1 GLREFLAAR
10 LPAYMVPAAFVLL
23 DALPLTAHGKLDRRA
38 LPEPDAARVLGETA
52 FVPPSTPTED
62 ILAAIWSRVLGV
74 DRIGIDDNFFALG
87 GDSIRSIQILALARE
102 RGLHFSLP
110 ELFQHQ
116 TIRVL
121 ARELQTADA
130 AAASAEQSRPFS
142 LIAEVDRARMPE
154 SIEDAY
160 PLTQLQ
166 AGMLFHSEYS
176 AESAVYHN
184 VNTLL
189 LQGRFDRDALHAAT
203 RQLTARHA
211 VLRTAFDLTSFSRPL
226 QLVQRHAELPIQIT
240 DLRALPTDRQ
250 EQELAASFEAE
261 RRQKF
266 DWTRAPL
273 IRFQVHLRSDD
284 TFQFSWSEHHAI
296 LDGWSV
302 ASLLTELFQEYAR
315 YGDETIEPPAPPT
328 SSFRDFVALEQAAL
342 SSQSEMNFWLEQ
354 LRDAAMTR
362 VPRWPDHT
370 ADSELDAIDVPIA
383 PELSHA
389 LKRVAREAAVPIKT
403 VLLAA
408 HLRVM
413 ALLGGSSDVLTGV
426 VSNGR
431 PETAD
436 GERVLGLFL
445 NTLPLRQR
453 LSGGTWLELVRAT
466 FAAEQQ
472 ILAHRRYPMAEMQR
486 LLGGQPLFETMF
498 NFVHFHVYERL
509 QGVGQLAVLDS
520 RAFAQTNFTLSA
532 DFSLDLTTTDVRLAV
547 SCNPDE
553 IGPEQLH
560 AIATYYAQAL
570 TALALTP
577 DSRYETAPLLSAAE
591 RQALLHDW
599 NATAVPYPSGT
610 CLHELIEAQ
619 VQRTPDAVA
628 LVFEGDHLTYYE
640 LNRRANQLAHYLR
653 TLGIQPEDRIGI
665 CVERSFELIVGVLG
679 ILKAGG
685 AYTPIDPTLPIERQR
700 FILEDTRAAVL
711 VTQQRLAAALPEH
724 EAYSVYLDS
733 DSSAIAQMPDTNPPC
748 VSEPDNLAYIIYTSG
763 STGRPKGVMI
773 PHGNLVG
780 MYSAWEETYQL
791 NTAVRRHLQMAN
803 VTFDV
808 FVGDLV
814 RALCSGGTLV
824 LCPRELLL
832 APDQLYNLIRCEQ
845 IDCAEFVPVVLRP
858 LLHYLR
864 ESNQLLDGMR
874 LLVCGSDSWSMEE
887 FDQVRQVCSPN
898 TRVVNS
904 FGVTEATIDSTWYD
918 STQPTCSG
926 DHLVPIGR
934 PFGNTRAYILDQR
947 CQLLPVGVPGELCL
961 GGVGLARGYLNRPDL
976 TATQFIPDPF
986 SAIPGARL
994 YRTGDLAR
1002 YLPDGTIEFLGRLDH
1017 QVKLRGFRIELG
1029 EIEAT
1034 LRQHPAVGEAVVVV
1048 REDEQAGDKRL
1059 VAYVVEN
1066 LEPRTQNQGE
1076 EQRRRAPFPEGTR
1089 NKEQGKMEIH
1099 PSPIAMGEGG
1109 QGGEGLR
1116 AFLTQRLPD
1125 YMVPSVVVVLDA
1137 LPLTPNGKVD
1147 RRALPAP
1154 EWSAIVSDQPFIAP
1168 RTPVEE
1174 VVANV
1179 WADVLGMAR
1188 VGRDDNFFALGGHSL
1203 LATQVI
1209 SRLRQTFGIDL
1220 PLRSLFDTPTVPG
1233 LAEQIEVARR
1243 HAEQPP
1249 IPPLQ
1254 PIARDQELPLSF
1266 AQQRLWFLDQ
1276 LNPGHSFYNMYVAVR
1291 LTGALDVAA
1300 VERSLNAIVQRHEAL
1315 RTTIAPMNG
1324 NPVQVIHADLPISLP
1339 IVDLR
1344 DLPAAEREAE
1354 ALRLAA
1360 VEGDQPFD
1368 LAQGSLLRAR
1378 LLRLDEEQHIVL
1390 LTMHHIVSDGWSM
1403 GMLVRELAAFYTAFT
1418 ATGDSSVSQLQL
1430 APLPIQYADYAAWQ
1444 RQMLQ
1449 DQVLDRQLS
1458 YWKSQLIDL
1467 PILDL
1472 PTDRPR
1478 PPIPSFQGA
1487 TELFALDQ
1495 ELSAALLALSRREGV
1510 TLFMTLLAGF
1520 QGLLARY
1527 SGQDDI
1533 VVGSPIAGRTRP
1545 ELEGLIG
1552 FFVNML
1558 VLRTDLRDAPTTRQ
1572 LLARVRET
1580 ALDAYAH
1587 QDLPFEMLVEEL
1599 QPQRNLSYN
1608 PLFQVGFALQNTPLD
1623 VLELPGLTI
1632 RQIQVSSETA
1642 RFDLSVFL
1650 DEGQDGIG
1658 GLIEYNTDLFD
1669 GATIRRL
1676 IEHFRMLLAGMVA
1689 APDQPV
1695 LTLPILSAAEEAQ
1708 FAAWNTTACAF
1719 PPQPVSQI
1727 FEAQVARTPDAIA
1740 VQFDEQQVSYGELN
1754 QRANRL
1760 AHYLRA
1766 LGVGAETCVGLC
1778 VERSLD
1784 LVVGML
1790 GILKAGGAY
1799 VPLDPEYP
1807 AERLHFMMED
1817 AQAPVLVTQQ
1827 ALTARLHSDSNH
1839 GAQVV
1844 CLDQE
1849 WPQIATWPAHN
1860 PNLTIAPGD
1869 LAYVIYTSGSTG
1881 RPKGVLV
1888 EQRQLSNTL
1897 RASQAAFAFTG
1908 ADRMPCIASFAFD
1921 IALFE
1926 LFCPL
1931 LAGGT
1936 AILLTKD
1943 QILDLPRLAATL
1955 ETITVLHTLPSLMR
1969 QIVGVIREQPR
1980 SGRYTRLRQVCVG
1993 GDAVPPD
2000 LLREMRAAF
2009 PQARINVL
2017 YGPTEATIICA
2028 THTVLAEQ
2036 PVARQLIGRPMHN
2049 TALRLSD
2056 RRQQRVPIGVPGEIY
2071 IGGASVTRGYHQR
2084 PDLTVEKFVVIDGER
2099 WYRTGDL
2106 ARFLP
2111 DGTIEFLGRIDDQ
2124 VKVRGFRIELGEIA
2138 ATLRAHPAVADAV
2151 VLLHDEELPSG
2162 EVDQRLLG
2170 YVVAGTR
2177 DDAAFLEAGQ
2187 VAEWQQLFDTAY
2199 TPTDAAIDP
2208 RFNLSGWNSSY
2219 TGQPIPADEMRA
2231 WVAHTVAQLAAW
2243 APQRVLEI
2251 GCGTGL
2257 LLFPLAPQCQRYVA
2271 TDFSATALRAIQ
2283 EQLR

>member
-1 GLREFLAAR
+1 NRRANQLAHYLRSLGVGPDVRVGLCVERSLDLVVGILGILKAGGAYVPLDPQYPEERLAFLIRDSQAPVLLTQQSLRDRLPAHAATTICLDADWQLLARFAETNPDCQILADNLCYLIYTSGSTGQPKGVQITHANVTRLLDATAGWFHFDAQDVWTLFHSAAFDFSVWEIWGALAYGGRLVVVPYWVSRDPQAFYALVRSERVTVLNQTPSAFRQLIQADAAAPADDLALRYVIFGGEALELQSLRPWFERHGDERPQLVNMYGITETTVHVTYRPIAQADLESAPGSVIGGPIPDLQLYVLDPAQHLVPIGVPGELYVAGAGVARGYLNRPALTAERFIPDPFANIQGSRLYRTGDLARYLPNGDLEYLGRVDQQVKVRGFRIELGEIEAALAQHPGVREAIVVVRGDEAGGDKRLVAYVVKNLEPRTENLGENKEQRNKGTSEQNSSPSPAATEAEARRGSGKGEAQSAGGEGLIPSLRTFLGAR

-38 LPEPDAARVLGETA
+38 LPEPDADRALGETT

-121 ARELQTADA
+121 ARELQHADA
-130 AAASAEQSRPFS
+130 DAASAEQSRPFS
-142 LIAEVDRARMPE
+142 LIAEADRARMPE
-154 SIEDAY
+154 SVEDAY

-184 VNTLL
+184 VNTLR
-189 LQGRFDRDALHAAT
+189 LQGRFDGDALQAAT
-203 RQLTARHA
+203 RQLTTRHTM
-211 VLRTAFDLTSFSRPL
+211 LRTAFDLTSFSRPL
-226 QLVQRHAELPIQIT
+226 QLVQRHAEIPIRIM
-240 DLRALPTDRQ
+240 DLRALPPDRQ
-250 EQELAASFEAE
+250 EQELAAWFEAE

-266 DWTRAPL
+266 DWTHAPL

-315 YGDETIEPPAPPT
+315 YGDETIVPPAPPT

-342 SSQSEMNFWLEQ
+342 NSQAEQSFWLEQ
-354 LRDAAMTR
+354 MQDATMTR
-362 VPRWPDHT
+362 VPRWP
-370 ADSELDAIDVPIA
+370 ARAAGSALDAIDVPIA
-383 PELSHA
+383 PELSQA

-426 VSNGR
+426 VANGR
-431 PETAD
+431 PETVD

-453 LSGGTWLELVRAT
+453 LSGGTWRELVRAT

-472 ILAHRRYPMAEMQR
+472 ILAHRRYPMAEVQR

-509 QGVGQLAVLDS
+509 HGVGDLAVLDS

-553 IGPEQLH
+553 IGTEQLH
-560 AIATYYAQAL
+560 AIAAYYAQAL

-577 DSRYETAPLLSAAE
+577 DSRYETASLLSAAE

-610 CLHELIEAQ
+610 VLHELIEAQ
-619 VQRTPDAVA
+619 VQRTPDATA
-628 LVFEGDHLTYYE
+628 LVFEAGTRERVQLTYHE

-653 TLGIQPEDRIGI
+653 ALGIQPEDRIAI
-665 CVERSFELIVGVLG
+665 CVERSFELIVGILG

-733 DSSAIAQMPDTNPPC
+733 DSAAIAQMPDTNPPC
-748 VSEPDNLAYIIYTSG
+748 VSKPNNLAYIIYTSG

-773 PHGNLVG
+773 PHGNLVS

-791 NTAVRRHLQMAN
+791 KTAVRRHLQMAN

-808 FVGDLV
+808 FAGDLV

-845 IDCAEFVPVVLRP
+845 IDSAEFVPVVLRP
-858 LLHYLR
+858 LLQYLR

-887 FDQVRQVCSPN
+887 FDQVRQVCGPN

-918 STQPTCSG
+918 STQPTCAG
-926 DHLVPIGR
+926 DQWVPIGR
-934 PFGNTRAYILDQR
+934 PFGNTRAYILDLR
-947 CQLLPVGVPGELCL
+947 CQLLPVGVPGELYL
-961 GGVGLARGYLNRPDL
+961 GGAGLARGYLNRPDL
-976 TATQFIPDPF
+976 TADKFIPDPF
-986 SAIPGARL
+986 AQVPGARL
-994 YRTGDLAR
+994 YKTGDLAR
-1002 YLPDGTIEFLGRLDH
+1002 FLPDGTIEFLGRLDH
-1017 QVKLRGFRIELG
+1017 QVKLRGFRVELG

-1048 REDEQAGDKRL
+1048 REDSGDKRL
-1059 VAYVVEN
+1059 VAYVVGEQGNKGTKEQEN
-1066 LEPRTQNQGE
+1066 LELRTENQGDDSDGS
-1076 EQRRRAPFPEGTR
+1076 RSPG
-1089 NKEQGKMEIH
+1089 GH
-1099 PSPIAMGEGG
+1099 PVLGSAE
-1109 QGGEGLR
+1109 LR
-1116 AFLTQRLPD
+1116 QWLGARLPD
-1125 YMVPSVVVVLDA
+1125 YMVPSVVVVLDV
-1137 LPLTPNGKVD
+1137 LPLTPSGKID

-1179 WADVLGMAR
+1179 WADVLGLAR

-1243 HAEQPP
+1243 HVEQIPS
-1249 IPPLQ
+1249 PPLQ

-1291 LTGALDVAA
+1291 LTGALDVSA

-1324 NPVQVIHADLPISLP
+1324 NPVQVIHANLPIPLP

-1378 LLRLDEEQHIVL
+1378 LLRLDDEQHIVL

-1403 GMLVRELAAFYTAFT
+1403 GMLVRELVAFYTAFT

-1430 APLPIQYADYAAWQ
+1430 APLPVQYADFAAWQ

-1458 YWKSQLIDL
+1458 YWKNQLIDL

-1478 PPIPSFQGA
+1478 PPLPTFGGA

-1495 ELSAALLALSRREGV
+1495 ELSTALLALSRREGV

-1520 QGLLARY
+1520 QAVLARY

-1558 VLRTDLRDAPTTRQ
+1558 VLRTDLRGAPTARQ
-1572 LLARVRET
+1572 LLARVREVC
-1580 ALDAYAH
+1580 LQAYAH

-1599 QPQRNLSYN
+1599 QPERNLSYN

-1632 RQIQVSSETA
+1632 SQIQVSSETA
-1642 RFDLSVFL
+1642 KFDLSVFL
-1650 DEGQDGIG
+1650 SEEPDGIG

-1669 GATIRRL
+1669 AATIRRL
-1676 IEHFRMLLAGMVA
+1676 IDHFRTLLAGMVA

-1695 LTLPILSAAEEAQ
+1695 LTLPILSAAECDL
-1708 FAAWNTTACAF
+1708 FAAWNTTAREF

-1727 FEAQVARTPDAIA
+1727 FEAQAGRTPDAIA
-1740 VQFDEQQVSYGELN
+1740 VQFD
-1754 QRANRL
+1754 
-1760 AHYLRA
+1760 
-1766 LGVGAETCVGLC
+1766 
-1778 VERSLD
+1778 
-1784 LVVGML
+1784 
-1790 GILKAGGAY
+1790 
-1799 VPLDPEYP
+1799 
-1807 AERLHFMMED
+1807 
-1817 AQAPVLVTQQ
+1817 
-1827 ALTARLHSDSNH
+1827 
-1839 GAQVV
+1839 
-1844 CLDQE
+1844 
-1849 WPQIATWPAHN
+1849 
-1860 PNLTIAPGD
+1860 
-1869 LAYVIYTSGSTG
+1869 
-1881 RPKGVLV
+1881 
-1888 EQRQLSNTL
+1888 
-1897 RASQAAFAFTG
+1897 
-1908 ADRMPCIASFAFD
+1908 
-1921 IALFE
+1921 
-1926 LFCPL
+1926 
-1931 LAGGT
+1931 
-1936 AILLTKD
+1936 
-1943 QILDLPRLAATL
+1943 
-1955 ETITVLHTLPSLMR
+1955 
-1969 QIVGVIREQPR
+1969 
-1980 SGRYTRLRQVCVG
+1980 
-1993 GDAVPPD
+1993 
-2000 LLREMRAAF
+2000 
-2009 PQARINVL
+2009 
-2017 YGPTEATIICA
+2017 
-2028 THTVLAEQ
+2028 
-2036 PVARQLIGRPMHN
+2036 
-2049 TALRLSD
+2049 
-2056 RRQQRVPIGVPGEIY
+2056 
-2071 IGGASVTRGYHQR
+2071 
-2084 PDLTVEKFVVIDGER
+2084 
-2099 WYRTGDL
+2099 
-2106 ARFLP
+2106 
-2111 DGTIEFLGRIDDQ
+2111 
-2124 VKVRGFRIELGEIA
+2124 
-2138 ATLRAHPAVADAV
+2138 
-2151 VLLHDEELPSG
+2151 
-2162 EVDQRLLG
+2162 DQRLS
-2170 YVVAGTR
+2170 Y
-2177 DDAAFLEAGQ
+2177 
-2187 VAEWQQLFDTAY
+2187 AE
-2199 TPTDAAIDP
+2199 
-2208 RFNLSGWNSSY
+2208 
-2219 TGQPIPADEMRA
+2219 
-2231 WVAHTVAQLAAW
+2231 
-2243 APQRVLEI
+2243 
-2251 GCGTGL
+2251 
-2257 LLFPLAPQCQRYVA
+2257 
-2271 TDFSATALRAIQ
+2271 
-2283 EQLR
+2283 